1 MLSTNSGISQVIFCT
16 RTHTQTPDRLLYST
30 AVANQ
35 CINLSALKTYEITYI
50 LKLDVIHCMSISV

>member
-1 MLSTNSGISQVIFCT
+1 
-16 RTHTQTPDRLLYST
+16 LLYST

-50 LKLDVIHCMSISV
+50 LKLDVIRCMSISL